1 MSVEPSDRKELIRIL
16 KRVFGTATELVY
28 NYKFP
33 DKVNFKIRRK
43 NKHIKYYVTLDI
55 SPYCNWEKKTEVPNE
70 N

>member
-28 NYKFP
+28 NYQFP

-43 NKHIKYYVTLDI
+43 NGHIKYYVTLDI
-55 SPYCNWEKKTEVPNE
+55 TPYSNWNGKAGLPRES
-70 N
+70 